1 MSNEARQRDITAL
14 LARGLI
20 RVGKKPS
27 ATKAINA
34 TIPTG
39 QAQDV
44 DTMRTANGNPAAAA
58 SDVSV
63 QHGGDQ

>member
-27 ATKAINA
+27 ATKANNA
-34 TIPTG
+34 NIPTG

-44 DTMRTANGNPAAAA
+44 DNMRTANGNQAVAA
-58 SDVSV
+58 SDVPV